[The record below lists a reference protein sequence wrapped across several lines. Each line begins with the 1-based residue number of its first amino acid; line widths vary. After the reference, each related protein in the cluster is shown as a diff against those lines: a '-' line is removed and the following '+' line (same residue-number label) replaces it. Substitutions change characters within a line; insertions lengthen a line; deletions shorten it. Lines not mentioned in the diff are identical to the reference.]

1 MRLPISV
8 TDLISMY
15 RTEKLLARL
24 AIEELNAEFA
34 YLIDHEQSQRVADLF
49 TIDGSYGR
57 ATGER
62 SVGREAIR
70 RAYAARQ
77 AKGPRTARHIFTNL
91 RLSFEA
97 RVRARG
103 SCIMTLFAED
113 GMPPHVAE
121 PFLVADY
128 DDVYVLEQDNWRY
141 ASRTITWLFMQR
153 DGKVSPLP
161 LGIATGAQ

>member
-1 MRLPISV
+1 
-8 TDLISMY
+8 
-15 RTEKLLARL
+15 LARL

-34 YLIDHEQSQRVADLF
+34 YLIDHEQSERVADLF
-49 TIDGSYGR
+49 TVDGSYRR

-70 RAYAARQ
+70 RAYASRK

-91 RLSFEA
+91 RLKFHA
-97 RVRARG
+97 RDRAAG
-103 SCIMTLFAED
+103 TCIMTLFAAD
-113 GMPPHVAE
+113 GAPPHVAE

-128 DDVYVLEQDNWRY
+128 DDVYVLYEDNWRY
-141 ASRTITWLFMQR
+141 SARTITWLFMRR

-161 LGIATGAQ
+161 LGISDEVQR

>member
-1 MRLPISV
+1 MR
-8 TDLISMY
+8 

-34 YLIDHEQSQRVADLF
+34 YLIDHDQSERVADLF

-62 SVGREAIR
+62 SVGRDAIR
-70 RAYAARQ
+70 GAYAARKT
-77 AKGPRTARHIFTNL
+77 KGPRTARHIFTNL
-91 RLSFEA
+91 RLQFESSD
-97 RVRARG
+97 RASG
-103 SCIMTLFAED
+103 TCIMTLFAED
-113 GMPPHVAE
+113 GAPPHVAE

-128 DDVYVLEQDNWRY
+128 DDIYVRYEDTWRY
-141 ASRTITWLFMQR
+141 AARTITWLFMRR

-161 LGIATGAQ
+161 LGMSAVTQ